1 MTRVAVLLGG
11 MSAER
16 EVSLRTG
23 AAVAEALRRRGAD
36 VVEIDAGRDLARR
49 LEEARPDAVFIA
61 LHGRWGEDGAVQGL
75 LEVMGIPYTG
85 SGVLASALAMDKGR
99 AKAVFESRGIPTPS
113 YQVLGREEGVVAV
126 ELEPP
131 VVVKPLCEG
140 STIGVTVVRESADLN
155 AALEGAREY
164 GTEVLVEKFIHGRE
178 VTLGVIDGE
187 PFPLVEIAPEKGF
200 YDYESKY
207 TAGRTRY
214 LCPAPLERELS
225 EAATRAGCAAY
236 RSVGCSGVAR
246 VDMMVDPDGQ
256 PWVLEVNTIPG
267 MTATSLLPMGA
278 AAAGLGFDDLVERM
292 LAGAGLKT

>member
-1 MTRVAVLLGG
+1 
-11 MSAER
+11 
-16 EVSLRTG
+16 
-23 AAVAEALRRRGAD
+23 
-36 VVEIDAGRDLARR
+36 
-49 LEEARPDAVFIA
+49 
-61 LHGRWGEDGAVQGL
+61 
-75 LEVMGIPYTG
+75 MGIPYTG